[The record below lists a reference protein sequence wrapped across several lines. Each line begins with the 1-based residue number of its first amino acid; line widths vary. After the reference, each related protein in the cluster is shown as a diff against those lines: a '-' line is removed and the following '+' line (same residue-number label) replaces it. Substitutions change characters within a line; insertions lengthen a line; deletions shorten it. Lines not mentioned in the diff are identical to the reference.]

1 MIFIREKHRPEW
13 AHLSLVLCV
22 FCLAW
27 GSACAPVKTTSAVHR
42 DETYAGIQERAD
54 LCFARGDYASLERAA
69 TLYRLLAEIPVHQE
83 GVRIKLFRTYL
94 ILAMREK
101 ELGILDGAN
110 LSNAEALLAGEPQAA
125 SGQAHINLVRVVFPQ
140 VSGILGEKPDDS
152 DGSLEKYHDW
162 ARENAVELNAAL
174 KQRALDEDFF
184 AYLYLAFVRE
194 FDYWIKDKGSLLDPE
209 DIRSP
214 SILVRYKLA
223 LAPPVDPKK
232 LESLL
237 QAAPDF
243 EEARLFLGQALLA
256 QGVVVPA
263 EEHFLRAVRSF
274 PRSLSALMGLVRTRF
289 YLEEYSSCLELYE
302 RMLHLAPAYREA
314 LLGRVVCLSSLGR
327 HEEAIETCRR
337 MRELGKYYMGES
349 HHWEAQNLFNL
360 GRLEPAL
367 RNIEDAEKYIHGSYE
382 VLLLGGLVRYAL
394 GRVEEAEGNF
404 RDVLKIKSVDVE
416 AAFHLGKISAEKGL
430 WLDSGNFFSLAAEG
444 GLATAESLE
453 KKAQEIRAS
462 GLSEERKTRMLARK
476 EMEAKRTLHK
486 TANSF
491 YNAAAG
497 FHNAGMMDKAL
508 ECATRALDHPSFKD
522 AAEALIAKLHR

>member
-1 MIFIREKHRPEW
+1 MREKTRPEW
-13 AHLSLVLCV
+13 AYLSLVFCV
-22 FCLAW
+22 IYLAR

-42 DETYAGIQERAD
+42 DETYARIQERAD

-69 TLYRLLAEIPVHQE
+69 ALYRLLAEIPVRQE

-110 LSNAEALLAGEPQAA
+110 LRNAEALLAGEPQAA

-140 VSGILGEKPDDS
+140 VPGILGERPDDS
-152 DGSLEKYHDW
+152 GGSLEKFYDW
-162 ARENAVELNAAL
+162 ARDNAAELNASL
-174 KQRALDEDFF
+174 KQRALDDDFC
-184 AYLYLAFVRE
+184 AYLHLALARE
-194 FDYWIKDKGSLLDPE
+194 FHYWIKDKDSFLDPA
-209 DIRSP
+209 DIRSA
-214 SILVRYKLA
+214 SALMRYKIA
-223 LAPPVDPKK
+223 LAPPVEPKR

-289 YLEEYSSCLELYE
+289 YLEEYSSCLEIYD
-302 RMLHLAPAYREA
+302 RMLGLAPAYREA

-367 RNIEDAEKYIHGSYE
+367 RNIEDAEKYIHRSCE

-404 RDVLKIKSVDVE
+404 RDVLKIKSPDVE

-430 WLDSGNFFSLAAEG
+430 WLDSGNFFALAAEG
-444 GLATAESLE
+444 GLATAVSLE
-453 KKAQEIRAS
+453 EKIQEIRAS

-476 EMEAKRTLHK
+476 ELEVKRARHR

-497 FHNAGMMDKAL
+497 FHNAGVMDKAL

-522 AAEALIAKLHR
+522 AAGALMVKLRR